1 MFRSKPQKASPVI
14 VPLSEIVGID
24 PPAPDSAEQ
33 PAGDSD
39 TDAVG
44 DHVAPDTEGAP
55 KPSGKVTKAVDGFL
69 DLFSRFNG

>member
-44 DHVAPDTEGAP
+44 DHVAPDTEVAP
-55 KPSGKVTKAVDGFL
+55 KPSGKVTTAVDGFL